1 MLTALIVIVIV
12 TSALVL
18 ALLAVVVAGIRREP
32 PSAELSSRAPSLMA
46 GLARRMVGVYVRRP
60 DPSADADR
68 PDTCLAGHAAG
79 HGDEGEPR

>member
-1 MLTALIVIVIV
+1 MLTALIVMVVV
-12 TSALVL
+12 TSALILV
-18 ALLAVVVAGIRREP
+18 LLAVVVVGIRREP

-60 DPSADADR
+60 DPFADAGR
-68 PDTCLAGHAAG
+68 PDTCLAGHAVG